1 MSPLLHYSL
10 FAIHSLGLSDGGID
24 SIINASMSGKRIL
37 TPLRLFTLG
46 LLGLGAVGVGVVA
59 HLNADIE
66 AAPASPATAGI
77 YGQDVPPASEPATL
91 LPGLV
96 LLTPHQ
102 LALIPQVDG
111 FQSPCGTA
119 GGGFVYD
126 AQPFNTPNEK
136 RGGHHTGC
144 DINGIGGEN
153 TDLGL
158 PVHAAARGLVVYS
171 GEPSPEWGKVVV
183 LAHRLPGD
191 SRIIQTLYAHL
202 DKSIVNVG
210 RFVGRGEPIGTVGTA
225 NGHYLAHLH
234 FEAIA
239 SPCTEAGQRAYSAT
253 GTMNRLDPQQLLA
266 SHPAPAV
273 PDPYETVRRL
283 RVREAGLQQPMA
295 PAANMPTGTV
305 PVNPTQF
312 L

>member
-1 MSPLLHYSL
+1 
-10 FAIHSLGLSDGGID
+10 
-24 SIINASMSGKRIL
+24 MSGKRIF
-37 TPLRLFTLG
+37 TPLRWITPG
-46 LLGLGAVGVGVVA
+46 LLGIGAIGVGCIA
-59 HLNADIE
+59 YLNTEVDNT
-66 AAPASPATAGI
+66 PASPATTGI
-77 YGQDVPPASEPATL
+77 YGQDVPPATRPVAL
-91 LPGLV
+91 QPGLV

-102 LALIPQVDG
+102 LALAPVVDG

-119 GGGFVYD
+119 AGGFVYD
-126 AQPFNTPNEK
+126 AQPFGTPNEK

-158 PVHAAARGLVVYS
+158 PVNAAARGLVVYC

-191 SRIIQTLYAHL
+191 GRIIQTLYAHL

-225 NGHYLAHLH
+225 HGNYLAHLH
-234 FEAIA
+234 FEAIE
-239 SPCTEAGQRAYSAT
+239 SPCTEAGQRAYSPG
-253 GTMNRLDPQQLLA
+253 GTMNRLNPQKLL
-266 SHPAPAV
+266 SDYPAPAV
-273 PDPYETVRRL
+273 PDSYAIVRRL
-283 RVREAGLQQPMA
+283 RTREAGLQQSAA
-295 PAANMPTGTV
+295 PATRLPTGTV

>member
-1 MSPLLHYSL
+1 MT
-10 FAIHSLGLSDGGID
+10 
-24 SIINASMSGKRIL
+24 GKRIL
-37 TPLRLFTLG
+37 TPLRWFTLG
-46 LLGLGAVGVGVVA
+46 LLGIGVIGVGVIA
-59 HLNADIE
+59 YLNNDAAE
-66 AAPASPATAGI
+66 APAAPATAGI
-77 YGQDVPPASEPATL
+77 YGQDVPPAGIPEQL

-102 LALIPQVDG
+102 LAITPYVDG

-119 GGGFVYD
+119 TGGFTYD
-126 AQPFNTPNEK
+126 AQPFNTMNEK
-136 RGGHHTGC
+136 RGGHHTGA
-144 DINGIGGEN
+144 DINGIGGED

-202 DKSIVNVG
+202 DKSIVSVG
-210 RFVGRGEPIGTVGTA
+210 RVVSRGEAIGTVGTA
-225 NGHYLAHLH
+225 NGNYLAHLH

-239 SPCTEAGQRAYSAT
+239 SVCTEAGQPAYSPA
-253 GTMNRLDPQQLLA
+253 GTLNRLDPQQLLA

-273 PDPYETVRRL
+273 PDPYDTVRRL
-283 RVREAGLQQPMA
+283 RVREAALQQSPAA
-295 PAANMPTGTV
+295 PAGSMPAGAV
-305 PVNPTQF
+305 PVNPSQF

>member
-1 MSPLLHYSL
+1 
-10 FAIHSLGLSDGGID
+10 
-24 SIINASMSGKRIL
+24 MSGKRIL
-37 TPLRLFTLG
+37 TPLRWFTLG
-46 LLGLGAVGVGVVA
+46 LLGIGVIGVGLIA
-59 HLNADIE
+59 HLNNDE
-66 AAPASPATAGI
+66 AEAPASPATAGI
-77 YGQDVPPASEPATL
+77 YGQDVPPATTPGQL

-96 LLTPHQ
+96 LLTPQQ
-102 LALIPQVDG
+102 LAITPYVDG

-119 GGGFVYD
+119 TGGFTYD
-126 AQPFNTPNEK
+126 AQPFNTLNEK
-136 RGGHHTGC
+136 RGGHHTGA

-171 GEPSPEWGKVVV
+171 GEPSPEWGHVVV

-202 DKSIVNVG
+202 DKNIVNVG
-210 RFVGRGEPIGTVGTA
+210 RVVSRGETIGTVGTA
-225 NGHYLAHLH
+225 NGNYLAHLH

-239 SPCTEAGQRAYSAT
+239 SVCTEAGQPAYSPA
-253 GTMNRLDPQQLLA
+253 GTLNRLDPQQLLA

-273 PDPYETVRRL
+273 PDPYDTVRRL
-283 RVREAGLQQPMA
+283 RVREAALQQPTAA
-295 PAANMPTGTV
+295 PAGDMPAGAV

>member
-1 MSPLLHYSL
+1 MG
-10 FAIHSLGLSDGGID
+10 GLCPY
-24 SIINASMSGKRIL
+24 NTVSMSGKRIF
-37 TPLRLFTLG
+37 TPLRWITLG
-46 LLGLGAVGVGVVA
+46 LLGIGAIGVGVIA
-59 HLNADIE
+59 YLNHDGE
-66 AAPASPATAGI
+66 EQPVSAAIAGL
-77 YGQDVPPASEPATL
+77 YGQDVPPSTLPEQL

-102 LALIPQVDG
+102 LALIPQADG

-119 GGGFVYD
+119 TGAFTYD
-126 AQPFNTPNEK
+126 AQPFNTMNEK

-144 DINGIGGEN
+144 DINGIGGED

-158 PVHAAARGLVVYS
+158 PVHAAARGLVVYC
-171 GEPSPEWGKVVV
+171 GEPSPDWGKVVV

-202 DKSIVNVG
+202 DKSSVRQGEFIA
-210 RFVGRGEPIGTVGTA
+210 RGETIGSIGTA
-225 NGHYLAHLH
+225 NGNYKAHLH

-239 SPCTEAGQRAYSAT
+239 SFCTEAGMPAYAPG
-253 GTMNRLDPQQLLA
+253 GTMNRLDPRKLLA
-266 SHPAPAV
+266 THPAPAV
-273 PDPYETVRRL
+273 PDPYKTVRRL
-283 RVREAGLQQPMA
+283 RVREAAIQQPA
-295 PAANMPTGTV
+295 SPAANMPEGTV